1 MNTTTIVM
9 GFAAFAAVLVLFFLA
24 SGYLRKQVQRHTQ
37 QNHEGFL
44 GEVPSDLFIPKV
56 APGGYEEGSPLSPGP
71 AMNSTTEQILQAPG
85 LPAMSAEE
93 ARSHWGELSSERC
106 YRADIGESLKKT
118 RNFLQRTNNYQRSH
132 PDDCSAPNHEFI
144 GTFYKPVDGVG
155 RYPETGT
162 DAPPSTERCP
172 LTD

>member
-1 MNTTTIVM
+1 MTTSTTTIVLV
-9 GFAAFAAVLVLFFLA
+9 FAAFAALLA
-24 SGYLRKQVQRHTQ
+24 AFALSSGYLRQRVKQ
-37 QNHEGFL
+37 EGFL
-44 GEVPSDLFIPKV
+44 GEVPAELFIPKV
-56 APGGYEEGSPLSPGP
+56 APGGFTEVSPLSPGP
-71 AMNSTTEQILQAPG
+71 AMNSTTEQIIQAPG
-85 LPAMSAEE
+85 LPAMTAEE

-118 RNFLQRTNNYQRSH
+118 RNFLQRTNNYQRTH

-155 RYPETGT
+155 RYPEAGT
-162 DAPPSTERCP
+162 DAPPSTARCP

>member
-1 MNTTTIVM
+1 MSPTTIVL
-9 GFAAFAAVLVLFFLA
+9 GFAAFAVVLCVFALA
-24 SGYLRKQVQRHTQ
+24 SSYLRQRLQHHGQ
-37 QNHEGFL
+37 PEGFL
-44 GEVPSDLFIPKV
+44 GSLVPESFFIPKV
-56 APGGYEEGSPLSPGP
+56 APGGFEEASPLTPGP
-71 AMNSTTEQILQAPG
+71 AMNSTTEQIIQAPG
-85 LPAMSAEE
+85 LPAMTAEE

-155 RYPETGT
+155 RYPDAGT
-162 DAPPSTERCP
+162 DAPPSTARCP